1 MSHHQERNISSLTS
15 NISTNNS
22 SNSRNQE
29 DFMLTS
35 GVKRPRSSSADS
47 SHQRNDSSSDEA
59 SLAFYCSS
67 QSWKQAM
74 ARAQSH
80 PEEAS
85 LDFKSNCAKST
96 RMSNS
101 SPLAMACRY
110 GAPPDCIHAILQAKP
125 EMVQHS
131 IPNRGTPLHEFIMTF
146 PKENMV
152 PKLLKDFV
160 QVVDDL
166 VRADQQLEIYSKR
179 ATLTQDVDGNVP
191 LHLLIRQAFYN
202 YVTADN
208 YQNCRSHDSCQ
219 HSIVQIL
226 QNVIQASPQACAMP
240 DFTEFEETPLVLVLK
255 ASIYSNDRNR
265 HPVMQQDGNSQ
276 WNYNSHLELKI
287 FEIVKSMLEQNPY
300 SASFAASKSKHTA
313 VHSAVF
319 HGRCSDT
326 LRLLL
331 KADNLYR
338 ATTQEQIPSA
348 AMRANKFGE
357 TPLHFAAMRGEC
369 TRTIDLLSKEAPLAV
384 FMRDAK
390 YGLTPLHW
398 LTVRF
403 IDIMVEKFGTS
414 YDVEEEEDHVH
425 HVHISTL
432 DLEQLQVEQFMS
444 TSGNANLK
452 QDQDSKS
459 SYLSSIDF
467 DLEYHR
473 RTEAIDP
480 PVDYMRMRH
489 ILSDHMELEEV
500 MMKRVSTVL
509 KKVRSRHRRIMLQ
522 CMRFKENAAT
532 TSDKEVSACAQG
544 TSTTGCPFHAVASV
558 QDDDT
563 KRCPFKCPF
572 VQDSYPLSPELM
584 GSEESK
590 LREEQM
596 ISLFWAKVTS
606 LLNASAFVQ
615 MNKDGNETESNQSL
629 EVIDDE
635 TIFTLHMSCLPHI
648 PISIVRLC
656 MSLYPEQLAQR
667 DSNGLLPLH
676 HVAKRPL
683 YAGEFQA
690 SRKTESTFSVTSSI
704 TNESS
709 RILSLVLENSPRE
722 ASLTN
727 DSQSRLPFHYAIESR
742 VTSFCEEEC
751 NEEDAFDATM
761 GDLNLMIQKC
771 PEVVEK
777 KDGET
782 GLYPFMQATAAAS
795 SAKNGKVNGSLA
807 LSVAYSLLLKNPSLA
822 ITHIS

>member
-1 MSHHQERNISSLTS
+1 MFRQEERNISSLS
-15 NISTNNS
+15 SKSTNNS
-22 SNSRNQE
+22 SSRSLE
-29 DFMLTS
+29 ESMLTS

-47 SHQRNDSSSDEA
+47 SSRQRNDSSSDEA

-74 ARAQSH
+74 ARAKSH

-96 RMSNS
+96 RTSNS

-110 GAPPDCIHAILQAKP
+110 GAPPDCIQAILQAKP

-146 PKENMV
+146 PKENMI

-160 QVVDDL
+160 QVVDVL
-166 VRADQQLEIYSKR
+166 VQADQQLDTYSKR

-202 YVTADN
+202 YVTTEND
-208 YQNCRSHDSCQ
+208 QHCRSHDSCQ

-226 QNVIQASPQACAMP
+226 QNVIKASPEACAMP

-255 ASIYSNDRNR
+255 ASIYSNDRNH

-276 WNYNSHLELKI
+276 WNYKSHLESKI
-287 FEIVKSMLEQNPY
+287 FEIVKCMLEQNPY
-300 SASFAASKSKHTA
+300 SASFATSKSKHTA

-403 IDIMVEKFGTS
+403 IDIMAEKFGIAH
-414 YDVEEEEDHVH
+414 DVEEEEDHHDNV
-425 HVHISTL
+425 STL
-432 DLEQLQVEQFMS
+432 DLEQLQVEHFMS

-452 QDQDSKS
+452 QDQESES

-467 DLEYHR
+467 DFEYHR
-473 RTEAIDP
+473 RTEGIDP

-509 KKVRSRHRRIMLQ
+509 KRVRSRHRRIMLQ
-522 CMRFKENAAT
+522 FMKFKEEAT
-532 TSDKEVSACAQG
+532 ATSHKEVSVCAQG
-544 TSTTGCPFHAVASV
+544 TSTAGCPFRAVASV
-558 QDDDT
+558 QDDDA

-606 LLNASAFVQ
+606 FLNASAFVQ
-615 MNKDGNETESNQSL
+615 MNKDGKETHSNQGI

-635 TIFTLHMSCLPHI
+635 TIFTLHTSCLPHI
-648 PISIVRLC
+648 PISIVWLC
-656 MSLYPEQLAQR
+656 MSLYPEQLTQSN
-667 DSNGLLPLH
+667 SNGLLPLH
-676 HVAKRPL
+676 HVAQRPL
-683 YAGEFQA
+683 YAGEIQA
-690 SRKTESTFSVTSSI
+690 LRKTESTFSVTSSI
-704 TNESS
+704 TKESS
-709 RILSLVLENSPRE
+709 KILSLVLENSPRE
-722 ASLTN
+722 ASLTYDN
-727 DSQSRLPFHYAIESR
+727 QSRLPFHYAIESR
-742 VTSFCEEEC
+742 VMSVCEEDC
-751 NEEDAFDATM
+751 DQEEAFDTIM
-761 GDLNLMIQKC
+761 GDLNLMIQKR

-777 KDGET
+777 KDGKT

-795 SAKNGKVNGSLA
+795 SSTNGKVNGSLA

-822 ITHIS
+822 ITQLS